1 MAVSFS
7 AAELAERLDL
17 SPAGSPTDWFG
28 AVTRTDGGGVD
39 TMVILGREFSG
50 TELRSRLGL
59 RSTAFE
65 VAVSGKTITINFY
78 KGDGIKLVDLPG
90 YGYAKA
96 SNAERDRWGKMING
110 YFTSGRNIPPVVQ
123 LIDMRH
129 KPSKDDLQMLQFL
142 METNT
147 TFIVALTKSDKL
159 NKTQYREALA
169 ERSSE
174 IAQYGAIA
182 IIPFSAKTGE
192 GAETI
197 RQFIADSVKYVS

>member
-1 MAVSFS
+1 MRF
-7 AAELAERLDL
+7 DQ
-17 SPAGSPTDWFG
+17 
-28 AVTRTDGGGVD
+28 VTYEASYGTFKQLPKSTLPEVC
-39 TMVILGREFSG
+39 FSG
-50 TELRSRLGL
+50 RSNVGKSSLINKILNRKQLA
-59 RSTAFE
+59 R
-65 VAVSGKTITINFY
+65 VSSQPGKTITINFY

-96 SNAERDRWGKMING
+96 SNAEKDRWGQMING
-110 YFTSGRNIPPVVQ
+110 YFTSDRNIPLVVQ

-192 GAETI
+192 GADTI
-197 RQFIADSVKYVS
+197 RQFIAD

>member
-1 MAVSFS
+1 
-7 AAELAERLDL
+7 
-17 SPAGSPTDWFG
+17 
-28 AVTRTDGGGVD
+28 
-39 TMVILGREFSG
+39 
-50 TELRSRLGL
+50 
-59 RSTAFE
+59 
-65 VAVSGKTITINFY
+65 
-78 KGDGIKLVDLPG
+78 
-90 YGYAKA
+90 
-96 SNAERDRWGKMING
+96 MING
-110 YFTSGRNIPPVVQ
+110 YFTSGRNIPLVVQ

-174 IAQYGAIA
+174 IAQSGAVA

-192 GAETI
+192 NMEALRTAVIEELRKI
-197 RQFIADSVKYVS
+197 RLEIAPDEE

>member
-1 MAVSFS
+1 MRF
-7 AAELAERLDL
+7 DQ
-17 SPAGSPTDWFG
+17 
-28 AVTRTDGGGVD
+28 VTYEASYGTFKQLPKSTLPEVC
-39 TMVILGREFSG
+39 FSG
-50 TELRSRLGL
+50 RSNVGKSSLINKILNRKQLA
-59 RSTAFE
+59 R
-65 VAVSGKTITINFY
+65 VSSQPGKTITINFY

-96 SNAERDRWGKMING
+96 SNAEKDRWGQMING
-110 YFTSGRNIPPVVQ
+110 YFTSDRNIPLVVQ

-159 NKTQYREALA
+159 NKTQYQEALA

-192 GAETI
+192 GADTI
-197 RQFIADSVKYVS
+197 RQFIAGSVKYVS